1 MAGPLFTYA
10 SQCPLFTH
18 AVAIVYIHE
27 TKDVAIPFARSAA
40 LLAPAVAILYIHEI
54 QDVATFYIR

>member
-18 AVAIVYIHE
+18 AVAILHIQE
-27 TKDVAIPFARSAA
+27 IKDVVTPFARSAA
-40 LLAPAVAILYIHEI
+40 LLALAVAILYIHEI
-54 QDVATFYIR
+54 QDVATLYIR